1 MAGATGIKC
10 RTTTCG
16 VAVDRVL
23 TVSVSGEGAEIF
35 DYVVLIVVGKVGE
48 GVTTVIAV
56 GSVDTTKLWVV

>member
-1 MAGATGIKC
+1 VAGATGIKC

-35 DYVVLIVVGKVGE
+35 DDVVLIEPLRIIVVQLQLHQ
-48 GVTTVIAV
+48 
-56 GSVDTTKLWVV
+56 S